1 MKKGKILL
9 SLSILAA
16 LGSFSAPLSWAAD
29 VTNPAKKVNT
39 TVEGNVSA
47 GVAENEGDNAVS
59 NILTLDTGADIS
71 GNATGG
77 VAIEGAGNA
86 LTNTVDVLDTA
97 KVAGAVT
104 GGVSYDGNAKENVVN
119 MAGGTVI
126 RGVTGGRTLGTGEAA
141 LNQVTIYGAAI
152 GEETEQFGA
161 VFGGVSAKGMANNNV
176 VKIVGSTTTYENVM
190 GGFSTGASANGNKV
204 TLSGT
209 NSIGTNIYGGDG
221 QTGASNNELILEDNS
236 TIGVESN
243 TEIGYAAGGYTHTG
257 DVLSNKLTVEGG
269 TMNYAIG
276 GYTETGGNAE
286 SNELTI
292 TSGTVYVEAAGGTTL
307 GTGNASGN
315 QATVSNATIGTETQA
330 GTVYGGHAAKG
341 SADNNVVK
349 LTDTT
354 TYGNVMGGLSDES
367 SASGNKVTL
376 SGTNTIK
383 TNVSGGDGETGASN
397 NELILE
403 GNSTIGTQGN
413 KDNGYATGGNT
424 TTGTALSN
432 KLTVEGGT
440 MNYAIG
446 GYADRDGSRVE
457 GNTLTITGG
466 TVYQEAAGGMI
477 DGELE
482 YKENGGTLVK
492 TEGAVKNIVKMS
504 GGQVRFLRGGAVT
517 QYAAGDVIA
526 NEVYVSG
533 DAQIDVGILGGSTY
547 YGNAYNNIV
556 EMTGGTVGMSVV
568 GAYSILE
575 GDAVGNH
582 VTISNAVIGK
592 EGGEDDSGVVT
603 GAEARK
609 GSAYNNVVELTDT
622 TTYDNVVGGNS
633 WEASA
638 SGNKVTIL
646 GTSSI
651 GTNVFGGAGKTDAAE
666 NTVIIGGSTQIG
678 GAVVGAQAEAGDAER
693 NTVFIQGG
701 TIAEEVTGG
710 DAFGGN
716 ANDNAVIVTGG
727 TINGD
732 IIGGISNPDTTSGNT
747 IIIAGGTIN
756 RSVIGGYGV
765 ADGSIIGN
773 TVDIL
778 GGTFGENA
786 SLYGGLFIGSD
797 YGTIE
802 GNTLNFA
809 AEGITVKNL
818 ANFQNINF
826 YIDKET
832 GSTPALL
839 TVTNVSYISEASVH
853 TFAEN
858 TEEIK
863 AGGAITLLSAPKG
876 IQAESTEINGTIIDS
891 NYLSRHTSIENDG
904 NNLIL
909 NVSDDDE
916 LFLNPDTKL
925 FAETRAAG
933 LALIGNGSDAAA
945 VQGFEAA
952 KAAYGEETG
961 GFAPY
966 ASIGGFNLRHE
977 TGSYVDTNGMAANL
991 GFARQYERDGYVDT
1005 LMPFF
1010 EYGRS
1015 DYTSHLDD
1023 GARGDGDQH
1032 YTGGG
1037 ILYRRDRDDGLHYEA
1052 MIRAGRLSGD
1062 FKGNIDGIHA
1072 SYDSDAS
1079 YIAAEAGLGKIVS
1092 RENTSLDYYGKF
1104 FYTRLG
1110 SDSTVIHNS
1119 QEDNS
1124 YDFDSINSYRTRL
1137 GVRWTKEINKK
1148 ESCYAGI
1155 GWDYEFDSDARAS
1168 WRNFNT
1174 PTPTMEGSSGFLELG
1189 WKSKMTK
1196 DNPWAADFNLTG
1208 WAEKQR
1214 GITYTLG
1221 VSRAF

>member
-77 VAIEGAGNA
+77 VAVEGAGNA

-152 GEETEQFGA
+152 GEETEQSGA

-315 QATVSNATIGTETQA
+315 QATVSNATNGTETQA
-330 GTVYGGHAAKG
+330 GTVYGGHAA
-341 SADNNVVK
+341 
-349 LTDTT
+349 
-354 TYGNVMGGLSDES
+354 
-367 SASGNKVTL
+367 
-376 SGTNTIK
+376 
-383 TNVSGGDGETGASN
+383 
-397 NELILE
+397 
-403 GNSTIGTQGN
+403 
-413 KDNGYATGGNT
+413 
-424 TTGTALSN
+424 
-432 KLTVEGGT
+432 
-440 MNYAIG
+440 
-446 GYADRDGSRVE
+446 
-457 GNTLTITGG
+457 
-466 TVYQEAAGGMI
+466 
-477 DGELE
+477 
-482 YKENGGTLVK
+482 
-492 TEGAVKNIVKMS
+492 
-504 GGQVRFLRGGAVT
+504 
-517 QYAAGDVIA
+517 
-526 NEVYVSG
+526 
-533 DAQIDVGILGGSTY
+533 
-547 YGNAYNNIV
+547 
-556 EMTGGTVGMSVV
+556 
-568 GAYSILE
+568 
-575 GDAVGNH
+575 
-582 VTISNAVIGK
+582 
-592 EGGEDDSGVVT
+592 
-603 GAEARK
+603 K

-701 TIAEEVTGG
+701 TIAEEVIGG
-710 DAFGGN
+710 DVFGGN

-778 GGTFGENA
+778 GGTFGKNA

-858 TEEIK
+858 TEEIA
-863 AGGAITLLSAPKG
+863 AGSTITLLSAPKG

-1155 GWDYEFDSDARAS
+1155 GWAYEFDSDARAS

-1196 DNPWAADFNLTG
+1196 DNP
-1208 WAEKQR
+1208 
-1214 GITYTLG
+1214 
-1221 VSRAF
+1221 

>member
-77 VAIEGAGNA
+77 VAVEGAGNA

-152 GEETEQFGA
+152 GEETEQSGA

-221 QTGASNNELILEDNS
+221 QTGASNNELSIQDNS
-236 TIGVESN
+236 TIGEKDN
-243 TEIGYAAGGYTHTG
+243 EDTGYAIGGFTHTG
-257 DVLSNKLTVEGG
+257 TALSNKVKVEGG
-269 TMNYAIG
+269 TMNYAVG
-276 GYTETGGNAE
+276 GLSDQDGSKVE

-292 TSGTVYVEAAGGTTL
+292 TGGTVYVEAAGGTTL

-330 GTVYGGHAAKG
+330 GTVYGGHAA
-341 SADNNVVK
+341 
-349 LTDTT
+349 
-354 TYGNVMGGLSDES
+354 
-367 SASGNKVTL
+367 
-376 SGTNTIK
+376 
-383 TNVSGGDGETGASN
+383 
-397 NELILE
+397 
-403 GNSTIGTQGN
+403 
-413 KDNGYATGGNT
+413 
-424 TTGTALSN
+424 
-432 KLTVEGGT
+432 
-440 MNYAIG
+440 
-446 GYADRDGSRVE
+446 
-457 GNTLTITGG
+457 
-466 TVYQEAAGGMI
+466 
-477 DGELE
+477 
-482 YKENGGTLVK
+482 
-492 TEGAVKNIVKMS
+492 
-504 GGQVRFLRGGAVT
+504 
-517 QYAAGDVIA
+517 
-526 NEVYVSG
+526 
-533 DAQIDVGILGGSTY
+533 
-547 YGNAYNNIV
+547 
-556 EMTGGTVGMSVV
+556 
-568 GAYSILE
+568 
-575 GDAVGNH
+575 
-582 VTISNAVIGK
+582 
-592 EGGEDDSGVVT
+592 
-603 GAEARK
+603 K

-701 TIAEEVTGG
+701 TIAEEVIGG

-778 GGTFGENA
+778 GGTFGEDA
-786 SLYGGLFIGSD
+786 SLYRGLFTGSD

-826 YIDKET
+826 YIDKDT
-832 GSTPALL
+832 GTDAALL
-839 TVTNVSYISEASVH
+839 TVTGVSYISEASVH

-858 TEEIK
+858 TEEIA
-863 AGGAITLLSAPKG
+863 AGSTITLLSAPKG
-876 IQAESTEINGTIIDS
+876 ILAESTEINGTIIDS
-891 NYLSRHTSIENDG
+891 NFLSRHTSIENDG

-933 LALIGNGSDAAA
+933 LALVGNGSDAAA

-1037 ILYRRDRDDGLHYEA
+1037 ILYRRDRNDGLHYEA

-1079 YIAAEAGLGKIVS
+1079 YIAAEAGLGKVVS

-1155 GWDYEFDSDARAS
+1155 GWAYEFDSDARAS

>member
-77 VAIEGAGNA
+77 VAVEGAGNA

-341 SADNNVVK
+341 SA
-349 LTDTT
+349 
-354 TYGNVMGGLSDES
+354 
-367 SASGNKVTL
+367 
-376 SGTNTIK
+376 
-383 TNVSGGDGETGASN
+383 
-397 NELILE
+397 
-403 GNSTIGTQGN
+403 
-413 KDNGYATGGNT
+413 
-424 TTGTALSN
+424 
-432 KLTVEGGT
+432 
-440 MNYAIG
+440 
-446 GYADRDGSRVE
+446 
-457 GNTLTITGG
+457 
-466 TVYQEAAGGMI
+466 
-477 DGELE
+477 
-482 YKENGGTLVK
+482 
-492 TEGAVKNIVKMS
+492 
-504 GGQVRFLRGGAVT
+504 
-517 QYAAGDVIA
+517 
-526 NEVYVSG
+526 
-533 DAQIDVGILGGSTY
+533 
-547 YGNAYNNIV
+547 
-556 EMTGGTVGMSVV
+556 
-568 GAYSILE
+568 
-575 GDAVGNH
+575 
-582 VTISNAVIGK
+582 
-592 EGGEDDSGVVT
+592 
-603 GAEARK
+603 
-609 GSAYNNVVELTDT
+609 YNNVVELTDT

-701 TIAEEVTGG
+701 TIAEEVIGG
-710 DAFGGN
+710 DVFGGN

-732 IIGGISNPDTTSGNT
+732 IIGGISNPDTTSGKT

-778 GGTFGENA
+778 GGTFGKNA

-858 TEEIK
+858 TEEIA

-1155 GWDYEFDSDARAS
+1155 GWAYEFDSDARAS

>member
-77 VAIEGAGNA
+77 VAVEGAGNA

-152 GEETEQFGA
+152 GEETEQSGA

-341 SADNNVVK
+341 SA
-349 LTDTT
+349 
-354 TYGNVMGGLSDES
+354 
-367 SASGNKVTL
+367 
-376 SGTNTIK
+376 
-383 TNVSGGDGETGASN
+383 
-397 NELILE
+397 
-403 GNSTIGTQGN
+403 
-413 KDNGYATGGNT
+413 
-424 TTGTALSN
+424 
-432 KLTVEGGT
+432 
-440 MNYAIG
+440 
-446 GYADRDGSRVE
+446 
-457 GNTLTITGG
+457 
-466 TVYQEAAGGMI
+466 
-477 DGELE
+477 
-482 YKENGGTLVK
+482 
-492 TEGAVKNIVKMS
+492 
-504 GGQVRFLRGGAVT
+504 
-517 QYAAGDVIA
+517 
-526 NEVYVSG
+526 
-533 DAQIDVGILGGSTY
+533 
-547 YGNAYNNIV
+547 
-556 EMTGGTVGMSVV
+556 
-568 GAYSILE
+568 
-575 GDAVGNH
+575 
-582 VTISNAVIGK
+582 
-592 EGGEDDSGVVT
+592 
-603 GAEARK
+603 
-609 GSAYNNVVELTDT
+609 YNNVVELTDT

-701 TIAEEVTGG
+701 TIAEEVIGG

-778 GGTFGENA
+778 GGTFGKNA

-858 TEEIK
+858 TEEIA
-863 AGGAITLLSAPKG
+863 AGSTITLLSAPKG
-876 IQAESTEINGTIIDS
+876 IQVESTEINGTIIDS

-1092 RENTSLDYYGKF
+1092 RENISLDYYGKF

-1155 GWDYEFDSDARAS
+1155 GWAYEFDSDARAS

>member
-29 VTNPAKKVNT
+29 VTNPEKKVNT

-77 VAIEGAGNA
+77 VAVEGAGNA

-119 MAGGTVI
+119 MEGGTVI
-126 RGVTGGRTLGTGEAA
+126 RGVTGGRTLETGEAA

-152 GEETEQFGA
+152 GEETEQSGA

-354 TYGNVMGGLSDES
+354 TYGNVMGG
-367 SASGNKVTL
+367 
-376 SGTNTIK
+376 
-383 TNVSGGDGETGASN
+383 
-397 NELILE
+397 
-403 GNSTIGTQGN
+403 
-413 KDNGYATGGNT
+413 
-424 TTGTALSN
+424 
-432 KLTVEGGT
+432 
-440 MNYAIG
+440 
-446 GYADRDGSRVE
+446 
-457 GNTLTITGG
+457 
-466 TVYQEAAGGMI
+466 
-477 DGELE
+477 
-482 YKENGGTLVK
+482 
-492 TEGAVKNIVKMS
+492 
-504 GGQVRFLRGGAVT
+504 
-517 QYAAGDVIA
+517 
-526 NEVYVSG
+526 
-533 DAQIDVGILGGSTY
+533 
-547 YGNAYNNIV
+547 
-556 EMTGGTVGMSVV
+556 
-568 GAYSILE
+568 
-575 GDAVGNH
+575 
-582 VTISNAVIGK
+582 
-592 EGGEDDSGVVT
+592 
-603 GAEARK
+603 
-609 GSAYNNVVELTDT
+609 
-622 TTYDNVVGGNS
+622 NS

-701 TIAEEVTGG
+701 TIAEEVIGG

-778 GGTFGENA
+778 GGTFGKNA

-858 TEEIK
+858 TEEIA

-933 LALIGNGSDAAA
+933 LVLIGNGSDAAA

-952 KAAYGEETG
+952 KVAYGEETG

-1155 GWDYEFDSDARAS
+1155 GWAYEFDSDARAS

-1221 VSRAF
+1221 ESRAF

>member
-77 VAIEGAGNA
+77 VAVEGAGNA

-152 GEETEQFGA
+152 GEETEQSGA

-341 SADNNVVK
+341 SA
-349 LTDTT
+349 
-354 TYGNVMGGLSDES
+354 
-367 SASGNKVTL
+367 
-376 SGTNTIK
+376 
-383 TNVSGGDGETGASN
+383 
-397 NELILE
+397 
-403 GNSTIGTQGN
+403 
-413 KDNGYATGGNT
+413 
-424 TTGTALSN
+424 
-432 KLTVEGGT
+432 
-440 MNYAIG
+440 
-446 GYADRDGSRVE
+446 
-457 GNTLTITGG
+457 
-466 TVYQEAAGGMI
+466 
-477 DGELE
+477 
-482 YKENGGTLVK
+482 
-492 TEGAVKNIVKMS
+492 
-504 GGQVRFLRGGAVT
+504 
-517 QYAAGDVIA
+517 
-526 NEVYVSG
+526 
-533 DAQIDVGILGGSTY
+533 
-547 YGNAYNNIV
+547 
-556 EMTGGTVGMSVV
+556 
-568 GAYSILE
+568 
-575 GDAVGNH
+575 
-582 VTISNAVIGK
+582 
-592 EGGEDDSGVVT
+592 
-603 GAEARK
+603 
-609 GSAYNNVVELTDT
+609 YNNVVELTDT

-651 GTNVFGGAGKTDAAE
+651 GTHVFGGVGKTGAAE
-666 NTVIIGGSTQIG
+666 NTIIIGDSTQIG

-701 TIAEEVTGG
+701 TIAEDVVGG
-710 DAFGGN
+710 DALDGN

-732 IIGGISNPDTTSGNT
+732 IIGGISNPDSSSGNT

-756 RSVIGGYGV
+756 GDIIGGYGA

-778 GGTFGENA
+778 GGTFGEDA
-786 SLYGGLFIGSD
+786 SLYGGLFTGTD

-826 YIDKET
+826 YIDKDTET
-832 GSTPALL
+832 DSALL
-839 TVTNVSYISEASVH
+839 TVTGVSYISEASVH

-876 IQAESTEINGTIIDS
+876 ILAESTEINGTIIDS

-1119 QEDNS
+1119 QKDNS

-1196 DNPWAADFNLTG
+1196 DNPWSADFNLTG
-1208 WAEKQR
+1208 WAGKQ
-1214 GITYTLG
+1214 
-1221 VSRAF
+1221 SRVLC

>member
-9 SLSILAA
+9 SLSILVA

-77 VAIEGAGNA
+77 VAVEGAGNA

-190 GGFSTGASANGNKV
+190 GGYAWESSASGNQV
-204 TLSGT
+204 FLTGT
-209 NSIGTNIYGGDG
+209 NTIGTSVFGGDG
-221 QTGASNNELILEDNS
+221 ETGASNNELSIQDNS
-236 TIGVESN
+236 TIGEKDN
-243 TEIGYAAGGYTHTG
+243 EDTGYAIGGFTHTG

-269 TMNYAIG
+269 TMNYAVG

-341 SADNNVVK
+341 SA
-349 LTDTT
+349 
-354 TYGNVMGGLSDES
+354 
-367 SASGNKVTL
+367 
-376 SGTNTIK
+376 
-383 TNVSGGDGETGASN
+383 
-397 NELILE
+397 
-403 GNSTIGTQGN
+403 
-413 KDNGYATGGNT
+413 
-424 TTGTALSN
+424 
-432 KLTVEGGT
+432 
-440 MNYAIG
+440 
-446 GYADRDGSRVE
+446 
-457 GNTLTITGG
+457 
-466 TVYQEAAGGMI
+466 
-477 DGELE
+477 
-482 YKENGGTLVK
+482 
-492 TEGAVKNIVKMS
+492 
-504 GGQVRFLRGGAVT
+504 
-517 QYAAGDVIA
+517 
-526 NEVYVSG
+526 
-533 DAQIDVGILGGSTY
+533 
-547 YGNAYNNIV
+547 
-556 EMTGGTVGMSVV
+556 
-568 GAYSILE
+568 
-575 GDAVGNH
+575 
-582 VTISNAVIGK
+582 
-592 EGGEDDSGVVT
+592 
-603 GAEARK
+603 
-609 GSAYNNVVELTDT
+609 YNNVVELTDT

-651 GTNVFGGAGKTDAAE
+651 GTNVFGGDGKTDAAE

-701 TIAEEVTGG
+701 TIAEEVIGG

-778 GGTFGENA
+778 GGTFGKNA

-1196 DNPWAADFNLTG
+1196 DNPWSADFNLTG
-1208 WAEKQR
+1208 WAGKQR

>member
-77 VAIEGAGNA
+77 VAVEGAGNA

-152 GEETEQFGA
+152 GEETEQSGA

-341 SADNNVVK
+341 SA
-349 LTDTT
+349 
-354 TYGNVMGGLSDES
+354 
-367 SASGNKVTL
+367 
-376 SGTNTIK
+376 
-383 TNVSGGDGETGASN
+383 
-397 NELILE
+397 
-403 GNSTIGTQGN
+403 
-413 KDNGYATGGNT
+413 
-424 TTGTALSN
+424 
-432 KLTVEGGT
+432 
-440 MNYAIG
+440 
-446 GYADRDGSRVE
+446 
-457 GNTLTITGG
+457 
-466 TVYQEAAGGMI
+466 
-477 DGELE
+477 
-482 YKENGGTLVK
+482 
-492 TEGAVKNIVKMS
+492 
-504 GGQVRFLRGGAVT
+504 
-517 QYAAGDVIA
+517 
-526 NEVYVSG
+526 
-533 DAQIDVGILGGSTY
+533 
-547 YGNAYNNIV
+547 
-556 EMTGGTVGMSVV
+556 
-568 GAYSILE
+568 
-575 GDAVGNH
+575 
-582 VTISNAVIGK
+582 
-592 EGGEDDSGVVT
+592 
-603 GAEARK
+603 
-609 GSAYNNVVELTDT
+609 YNNVVELTDT

-651 GTNVFGGAGKTDAAE
+651 GTHVFGGVGKTGAAE

-678 GAVVGAQAEAGDAER
+678 GAVIGAQAEAGDAER

-701 TIAEEVTGG
+701 TIAEDVVGG
-710 DAFGGN
+710 DALDGN

-732 IIGGISNPDTTSGNT
+732 IIGG
-747 IIIAGGTIN
+747 
-756 RSVIGGYGV
+756 YGA

-778 GGTFGENA
+778 GGTFGEDA
-786 SLYGGLFIGSD
+786 SLYGGLFTGTD

-826 YIDKET
+826 YIDKDTET
-832 GSTPALL
+832 DSALL

-858 TEEIK
+858 TKEIK

-876 IQAESTEINGTIIDS
+876 ILAESTEINGTIIDS
-891 NYLSRHTSIENDG
+891 NFLSRHTSVENDG

-916 LFLNPDTKL
+916 LFLNQDTKL

-933 LALIGNGSDAAA
+933 LALVGNGSDAAA

-1015 DYTSHLDD
+1015 DYTSHLGD

-1079 YIAAEAGLGKIVS
+1079 YIAAEAGLGKVVS

-1104 FYTRLG
+1104 FYTCLG

-1119 QEDNS
+1119 QKDNS

-1148 ESCYAGI
+1148 GSCYAGI

-1196 DNPWAADFNLTG
+1196 DNPWSADFNLTG
-1208 WAEKQR
+1208 WAGKQR

>member
-77 VAIEGAGNA
+77 VAVEGAGNA

-126 RGVTGGRTLGTGEAA
+126 RGVTGGRTLETGEAA

-152 GEETEQFGA
+152 GEETEQSGA

-354 TYGNVMGGLSDES
+354 TYGNVMGG
-367 SASGNKVTL
+367 
-376 SGTNTIK
+376 
-383 TNVSGGDGETGASN
+383 
-397 NELILE
+397 
-403 GNSTIGTQGN
+403 
-413 KDNGYATGGNT
+413 
-424 TTGTALSN
+424 
-432 KLTVEGGT
+432 
-440 MNYAIG
+440 
-446 GYADRDGSRVE
+446 
-457 GNTLTITGG
+457 
-466 TVYQEAAGGMI
+466 
-477 DGELE
+477 
-482 YKENGGTLVK
+482 
-492 TEGAVKNIVKMS
+492 
-504 GGQVRFLRGGAVT
+504 
-517 QYAAGDVIA
+517 
-526 NEVYVSG
+526 
-533 DAQIDVGILGGSTY
+533 
-547 YGNAYNNIV
+547 
-556 EMTGGTVGMSVV
+556 
-568 GAYSILE
+568 
-575 GDAVGNH
+575 
-582 VTISNAVIGK
+582 
-592 EGGEDDSGVVT
+592 
-603 GAEARK
+603 
-609 GSAYNNVVELTDT
+609 
-622 TTYDNVVGGNS
+622 NS

-701 TIAEEVTGG
+701 TIAEEVIGG

-778 GGTFGENA
+778 GGTFGKNA

-858 TEEIK
+858 TEEIA

-933 LALIGNGSDAAA
+933 LVLIGNGSDAAA

-952 KAAYGEETG
+952 KVAYGEETG

-1032 YTGGG
+1032 YTGG

-1155 GWDYEFDSDARAS
+1155 GWAYEFDSDARAS

-1221 VSRAF
+1221 ESRAF

>member
-59 NILTLDTGADIS
+59 NILTLDTRADIS

-77 VAIEGAGNA
+77 VAVEGAGNA

-152 GEETEQFGA
+152 GEETEQSGA

-243 TEIGYAAGGYTHTG
+243 TEIGYAAGRYTHTG

-354 TYGNVMGGLSDES
+354 TY
-367 SASGNKVTL
+367 
-376 SGTNTIK
+376 
-383 TNVSGGDGETGASN
+383 
-397 NELILE
+397 
-403 GNSTIGTQGN
+403 
-413 KDNGYATGGNT
+413 
-424 TTGTALSN
+424 
-432 KLTVEGGT
+432 
-440 MNYAIG
+440 
-446 GYADRDGSRVE
+446 
-457 GNTLTITGG
+457 
-466 TVYQEAAGGMI
+466 
-477 DGELE
+477 
-482 YKENGGTLVK
+482 
-492 TEGAVKNIVKMS
+492 
-504 GGQVRFLRGGAVT
+504 
-517 QYAAGDVIA
+517 
-526 NEVYVSG
+526 
-533 DAQIDVGILGGSTY
+533 
-547 YGNAYNNIV
+547 
-556 EMTGGTVGMSVV
+556 
-568 GAYSILE
+568 
-575 GDAVGNH
+575 
-582 VTISNAVIGK
+582 
-592 EGGEDDSGVVT
+592 
-603 GAEARK
+603 
-609 GSAYNNVVELTDT
+609 
-622 TTYDNVVGGNS
+622 DNVVGGNS

-651 GTNVFGGAGKTDAAE
+651 GTHVFGGVGKTGAAE

-678 GAVVGAQAEAGDAER
+678 GAVIGAQAEAGDAER

-701 TIAEEVTGG
+701 TIAEDVVGG
-710 DAFGGN
+710 DALDGN

-732 IIGGISNPDTTSGNT
+732 IIGGISNPDSSSGNT

-756 RSVIGGYGV
+756 GDIIGGYGA

-778 GGTFGENA
+778 GGTFGEDA
-786 SLYGGLFIGSD
+786 SLYGGLFTGTD

-952 KAAYGEETG
+952 KVAYKEETG

-966 ASIGGFNLRHE
+966 ASIGGFNFRHE

-991 GFARQYERDGYVDT
+991 GFARRYERDGYVDT

-1079 YIAAEAGLGKIVS
+1079 YIAAEAGPGKIVS
-1092 RENTSLDYYGKF
+1092 RENTSLHYYGKF

-1155 GWDYEFDSDARAS
+1155 GWAYEFDSDARAS

-1221 VSRAF
+1221 ESRAF

>member
-77 VAIEGAGNA
+77 VAVEGAGNA

-141 LNQVTIYGAAI
+141 LNQMTIYGAAI

-190 GGFSTGASANGNKV
+190 GGYAWESSASGNQV
-204 TLSGT
+204 FLTGT
-209 NSIGTNIYGGDG
+209 NTIGTSVFGGDG
-221 QTGASNNELILEDNS
+221 ETGASNNELSIQDNS
-236 TIGVESN
+236 TIGEKDN
-243 TEIGYAAGGYTHTG
+243 EDTGYAIGGFTHTG
-257 DVLSNKLTVEGG
+257 TALSNKVKVEGG
-269 TMNYAIG
+269 TMNYAVG
-276 GYTETGGNAE
+276 GLSDQDGSKVE

-292 TSGTVYVEAAGGTTL
+292 TGGTIYTEAAGGTTL

-330 GTVYGGHAAKG
+330 GTVYGGHAA
-341 SADNNVVK
+341 
-349 LTDTT
+349 
-354 TYGNVMGGLSDES
+354 
-367 SASGNKVTL
+367 
-376 SGTNTIK
+376 
-383 TNVSGGDGETGASN
+383 
-397 NELILE
+397 
-403 GNSTIGTQGN
+403 
-413 KDNGYATGGNT
+413 
-424 TTGTALSN
+424 
-432 KLTVEGGT
+432 
-440 MNYAIG
+440 
-446 GYADRDGSRVE
+446 
-457 GNTLTITGG
+457 
-466 TVYQEAAGGMI
+466 
-477 DGELE
+477 
-482 YKENGGTLVK
+482 
-492 TEGAVKNIVKMS
+492 
-504 GGQVRFLRGGAVT
+504 
-517 QYAAGDVIA
+517 
-526 NEVYVSG
+526 
-533 DAQIDVGILGGSTY
+533 
-547 YGNAYNNIV
+547 
-556 EMTGGTVGMSVV
+556 
-568 GAYSILE
+568 
-575 GDAVGNH
+575 
-582 VTISNAVIGK
+582 
-592 EGGEDDSGVVT
+592 
-603 GAEARK
+603 K

-701 TIAEEVTGG
+701 TIAEEVIGG

-778 GGTFGENA
+778 GGTFGKNT

-858 TEEIK
+858 TEEIA
-863 AGGAITLLSAPKG
+863 AGSTITLLSAPKG

-1005 LMPFF
+1005 LMPFL

-1155 GWDYEFDSDARAS
+1155 GWAYEFDSDARAS

-1196 DNPWAADFNLTG
+1196 DNPWSADFNLTG
-1208 WAEKQR
+1208 WAGKQR

>member
-77 VAIEGAGNA
+77 VAVEGAGNA

-152 GEETEQFGA
+152 GEETEQSGA

-341 SADNNVVK
+341 SA
-349 LTDTT
+349 
-354 TYGNVMGGLSDES
+354 
-367 SASGNKVTL
+367 
-376 SGTNTIK
+376 
-383 TNVSGGDGETGASN
+383 
-397 NELILE
+397 
-403 GNSTIGTQGN
+403 
-413 KDNGYATGGNT
+413 
-424 TTGTALSN
+424 
-432 KLTVEGGT
+432 
-440 MNYAIG
+440 
-446 GYADRDGSRVE
+446 
-457 GNTLTITGG
+457 
-466 TVYQEAAGGMI
+466 
-477 DGELE
+477 
-482 YKENGGTLVK
+482 
-492 TEGAVKNIVKMS
+492 
-504 GGQVRFLRGGAVT
+504 
-517 QYAAGDVIA
+517 
-526 NEVYVSG
+526 
-533 DAQIDVGILGGSTY
+533 
-547 YGNAYNNIV
+547 
-556 EMTGGTVGMSVV
+556 
-568 GAYSILE
+568 
-575 GDAVGNH
+575 
-582 VTISNAVIGK
+582 
-592 EGGEDDSGVVT
+592 
-603 GAEARK
+603 
-609 GSAYNNVVELTDT
+609 YNNVVELTDT

-651 GTNVFGGAGKTDAAE
+651 GTNVLGGAGKTDAAE

-701 TIAEEVTGG
+701 TIAEEVIGG
-710 DAFGGN
+710 DVFGGN

-778 GGTFGENA
+778 GGTFGKNA

-858 TEEIK
+858 TEEIA
-863 AGGAITLLSAPKG
+863 AGSTITLLSAPKG

-1155 GWDYEFDSDARAS
+1155 GWAYEFDSDARAS

>member
-77 VAIEGAGNA
+77 VAVEGAGNA

-341 SADNNVVK
+341 SA
-349 LTDTT
+349 
-354 TYGNVMGGLSDES
+354 
-367 SASGNKVTL
+367 
-376 SGTNTIK
+376 
-383 TNVSGGDGETGASN
+383 
-397 NELILE
+397 
-403 GNSTIGTQGN
+403 
-413 KDNGYATGGNT
+413 
-424 TTGTALSN
+424 
-432 KLTVEGGT
+432 
-440 MNYAIG
+440 
-446 GYADRDGSRVE
+446 
-457 GNTLTITGG
+457 
-466 TVYQEAAGGMI
+466 
-477 DGELE
+477 
-482 YKENGGTLVK
+482 
-492 TEGAVKNIVKMS
+492 
-504 GGQVRFLRGGAVT
+504 
-517 QYAAGDVIA
+517 
-526 NEVYVSG
+526 
-533 DAQIDVGILGGSTY
+533 
-547 YGNAYNNIV
+547 
-556 EMTGGTVGMSVV
+556 
-568 GAYSILE
+568 
-575 GDAVGNH
+575 
-582 VTISNAVIGK
+582 
-592 EGGEDDSGVVT
+592 
-603 GAEARK
+603 
-609 GSAYNNVVELTDT
+609 YNNVVELTDT

-701 TIAEEVTGG
+701 TIAEEVIGG
-710 DAFGGN
+710 DVFGGN

-732 IIGGISNPDTTSGNT
+732 IIGGISNPDTTSGKT

-778 GGTFGENA
+778 GGTFGKNA

-858 TEEIK
+858 TEEIA

-891 NYLSRHTSIENDG
+891 NYLSRHTSIESDG

-1032 YTGGG
+1032 YTGG

-1155 GWDYEFDSDARAS
+1155 GWAYEFDSDARAS

>member
-59 NILTLDTGADIS
+59 NILTLDTRADIS

-77 VAIEGAGNA
+77 VAVEGAGNA

-152 GEETEQFGA
+152 GEETEQSGA

-243 TEIGYAAGGYTHTG
+243 TEIGYAAGRYTHTG

-354 TYGNVMGGLSDES
+354 TY
-367 SASGNKVTL
+367 
-376 SGTNTIK
+376 
-383 TNVSGGDGETGASN
+383 
-397 NELILE
+397 
-403 GNSTIGTQGN
+403 
-413 KDNGYATGGNT
+413 
-424 TTGTALSN
+424 
-432 KLTVEGGT
+432 
-440 MNYAIG
+440 
-446 GYADRDGSRVE
+446 
-457 GNTLTITGG
+457 
-466 TVYQEAAGGMI
+466 
-477 DGELE
+477 
-482 YKENGGTLVK
+482 
-492 TEGAVKNIVKMS
+492 
-504 GGQVRFLRGGAVT
+504 
-517 QYAAGDVIA
+517 
-526 NEVYVSG
+526 
-533 DAQIDVGILGGSTY
+533 
-547 YGNAYNNIV
+547 
-556 EMTGGTVGMSVV
+556 
-568 GAYSILE
+568 
-575 GDAVGNH
+575 
-582 VTISNAVIGK
+582 
-592 EGGEDDSGVVT
+592 
-603 GAEARK
+603 
-609 GSAYNNVVELTDT
+609 
-622 TTYDNVVGGNS
+622 DNVVGGNS

-701 TIAEEVTGG
+701 TIAEEVIGG

-778 GGTFGENA
+778 GGTFGKNA

-952 KAAYGEETG
+952 KVAYKEETG

-966 ASIGGFNLRHE
+966 ASIGGFNFRHE

-991 GFARQYERDGYVDT
+991 GFARRYERDGYVDT

-1079 YIAAEAGLGKIVS
+1079 YIAAEAGPGKIVS
-1092 RENTSLDYYGKF
+1092 RENTSLHYYGKF

-1155 GWDYEFDSDARAS
+1155 GWAYEFDSDARAS

-1221 VSRAF
+1221 ESRAF

>member
-29 VTNPAKKVNT
+29 VTNPEKKVNT

-77 VAIEGAGNA
+77 VAVEGAGNA

-126 RGVTGGRTLGTGEAA
+126 RGVTGGRTLETGEAA

-152 GEETEQFGA
+152 GEETEQSGA

-354 TYGNVMGGLSDES
+354 TYGNVMGG
-367 SASGNKVTL
+367 
-376 SGTNTIK
+376 
-383 TNVSGGDGETGASN
+383 
-397 NELILE
+397 
-403 GNSTIGTQGN
+403 
-413 KDNGYATGGNT
+413 
-424 TTGTALSN
+424 
-432 KLTVEGGT
+432 
-440 MNYAIG
+440 
-446 GYADRDGSRVE
+446 
-457 GNTLTITGG
+457 
-466 TVYQEAAGGMI
+466 
-477 DGELE
+477 
-482 YKENGGTLVK
+482 
-492 TEGAVKNIVKMS
+492 
-504 GGQVRFLRGGAVT
+504 
-517 QYAAGDVIA
+517 
-526 NEVYVSG
+526 
-533 DAQIDVGILGGSTY
+533 
-547 YGNAYNNIV
+547 
-556 EMTGGTVGMSVV
+556 
-568 GAYSILE
+568 
-575 GDAVGNH
+575 
-582 VTISNAVIGK
+582 
-592 EGGEDDSGVVT
+592 
-603 GAEARK
+603 
-609 GSAYNNVVELTDT
+609 
-622 TTYDNVVGGNS
+622 NS

-701 TIAEEVTGG
+701 TIAEEVIGG

-778 GGTFGENA
+778 GGTFGKNA

-858 TEEIK
+858 TEEIA

-952 KAAYGEETG
+952 KVAYGEETG

-1155 GWDYEFDSDARAS
+1155 GWAYEFDSDARAS

-1221 VSRAF
+1221 ESRAF

>member
-77 VAIEGAGNA
+77 VAVEGAGNA

-152 GEETEQFGA
+152 GEETEQSGA

-341 SADNNVVK
+341 SA
-349 LTDTT
+349 
-354 TYGNVMGGLSDES
+354 
-367 SASGNKVTL
+367 
-376 SGTNTIK
+376 
-383 TNVSGGDGETGASN
+383 
-397 NELILE
+397 
-403 GNSTIGTQGN
+403 
-413 KDNGYATGGNT
+413 
-424 TTGTALSN
+424 
-432 KLTVEGGT
+432 
-440 MNYAIG
+440 
-446 GYADRDGSRVE
+446 
-457 GNTLTITGG
+457 
-466 TVYQEAAGGMI
+466 
-477 DGELE
+477 
-482 YKENGGTLVK
+482 
-492 TEGAVKNIVKMS
+492 
-504 GGQVRFLRGGAVT
+504 
-517 QYAAGDVIA
+517 
-526 NEVYVSG
+526 
-533 DAQIDVGILGGSTY
+533 
-547 YGNAYNNIV
+547 
-556 EMTGGTVGMSVV
+556 
-568 GAYSILE
+568 
-575 GDAVGNH
+575 
-582 VTISNAVIGK
+582 
-592 EGGEDDSGVVT
+592 
-603 GAEARK
+603 
-609 GSAYNNVVELTDT
+609 YNNVVELTDT

-701 TIAEEVTGG
+701 TIAEEVIGG
-710 DAFGGN
+710 DVFGGN

-778 GGTFGENA
+778 GGTFGKNA

-858 TEEIK
+858 TEEIA

-1015 DYTSHLDD
+1015 DYTSHLGD

-1155 GWDYEFDSDARAS
+1155 GWAYEFDSDARAS

>member
-1 MKKGKILL
+1 M
-9 SLSILAA
+9 
-16 LGSFSAPLSWAAD
+16 
-29 VTNPAKKVNT
+29 
-39 TVEGNVSA
+39 
-47 GVAENEGDNAVS
+47 
-59 NILTLDTGADIS
+59 
-71 GNATGG
+71 
-77 VAIEGAGNA
+77 
-86 LTNTVDVLDTA
+86 
-97 KVAGAVT
+97 
-104 GGVSYDGNAKENVVN
+104 
-119 MAGGTVI
+119 
-126 RGVTGGRTLGTGEAA
+126 
-141 LNQVTIYGAAI
+141 TIYGAAI
-152 GEETEQFGA
+152 GEETEQSGA

-243 TEIGYAAGGYTHTG
+243 TEIGYAAGRYTHTG

-349 LTDTT
+349 LT
-354 TYGNVMGGLSDES
+354 E
-367 SASGNKVTL
+367 
-376 SGTNTIK
+376 
-383 TNVSGGDGETGASN
+383 
-397 NELILE
+397 
-403 GNSTIGTQGN
+403 
-413 KDNGYATGGNT
+413 
-424 TTGTALSN
+424 
-432 KLTVEGGT
+432 
-440 MNYAIG
+440 
-446 GYADRDGSRVE
+446 
-457 GNTLTITGG
+457 
-466 TVYQEAAGGMI
+466 
-477 DGELE
+477 
-482 YKENGGTLVK
+482 
-492 TEGAVKNIVKMS
+492 
-504 GGQVRFLRGGAVT
+504 
-517 QYAAGDVIA
+517 
-526 NEVYVSG
+526 
-533 DAQIDVGILGGSTY
+533 
-547 YGNAYNNIV
+547 
-556 EMTGGTVGMSVV
+556 
-568 GAYSILE
+568 
-575 GDAVGNH
+575 
-582 VTISNAVIGK
+582 
-592 EGGEDDSGVVT
+592 
-603 GAEARK
+603 
-609 GSAYNNVVELTDT
+609 T

-651 GTNVFGGAGKTDAAE
+651 GTHVFGGVGKTGAAE

-678 GAVVGAQAEAGDAER
+678 GAVIGAQAEAGDAER

-701 TIAEEVTGG
+701 TIAEDVVGG
-710 DAFGGN
+710 DALDGN

-732 IIGGISNPDTTSGNT
+732 IIGGISNPDSSSGNT

-756 RSVIGGYGV
+756 GDIIGGYGA

-778 GGTFGENA
+778 GGTFGEDA
-786 SLYGGLFIGSD
+786 SLYGGLFTGTD

-826 YIDKET
+826 YIDKDTET
-832 GSTPALL
+832 DSALL

-952 KAAYGEETG
+952 KVAYGEETG

-966 ASIGGFNLRHE
+966 ASIGGFNFRHE

-1052 MIRAGRLSGD
+1052 MIRAVRLSGD

-1155 GWDYEFDSDARAS
+1155 GWAYEFDSDARAS
-1168 WRNFNT
+1168 WRNFKA
-1174 PTPTMEGSSGFLELG
+1174 PTPTMEGSPGFLDVG
-1189 WKSKMTK
+1189 WNSTMAQHS
-1196 DNPWAADFNLTG
+1196 PWAADFNLTG

-1221 VSRAF
+1221 VSREF

>member
-152 GEETEQFGA
+152 GEETEQSGA

-176 VKIVGSTTTYENVM
+176 VKIVGSTTTYE
-190 GGFSTGASANGNKV
+190 
-204 TLSGT
+204 
-209 NSIGTNIYGGDG
+209 
-221 QTGASNNELILEDNS
+221 
-236 TIGVESN
+236 
-243 TEIGYAAGGYTHTG
+243 
-257 DVLSNKLTVEGG
+257 
-269 TMNYAIG
+269 
-276 GYTETGGNAE
+276 
-286 SNELTI
+286 
-292 TSGTVYVEAAGGTTL
+292 
-307 GTGNASGN
+307 
-315 QATVSNATIGTETQA
+315 
-330 GTVYGGHAAKG
+330 
-341 SADNNVVK
+341 
-349 LTDTT
+349 
-354 TYGNVMGGLSDES
+354 NVMGGLSDES

-858 TEEIK
+858 TEEIA
-863 AGGAITLLSAPKG
+863 AGSTITLLSAPKG

-1015 DYTSHLDD
+1015 DYTSHL
-1023 GARGDGDQH
+1023 
-1032 YTGGG
+1032 
-1037 ILYRRDRDDGLHYEA
+1037 DDGLHYEA

>member
-77 VAIEGAGNA
+77 VAVEGAGNA

-126 RGVTGGRTLGTGEAA
+126 RGVTGGRTLETGEAA

-152 GEETEQFGA
+152 GEETEQSGA

-269 TMNYAIG
+269 TMNYAVG

-341 SADNNVVK
+341 SA
-349 LTDTT
+349 
-354 TYGNVMGGLSDES
+354 
-367 SASGNKVTL
+367 
-376 SGTNTIK
+376 
-383 TNVSGGDGETGASN
+383 
-397 NELILE
+397 
-403 GNSTIGTQGN
+403 
-413 KDNGYATGGNT
+413 
-424 TTGTALSN
+424 
-432 KLTVEGGT
+432 
-440 MNYAIG
+440 
-446 GYADRDGSRVE
+446 
-457 GNTLTITGG
+457 
-466 TVYQEAAGGMI
+466 
-477 DGELE
+477 
-482 YKENGGTLVK
+482 
-492 TEGAVKNIVKMS
+492 
-504 GGQVRFLRGGAVT
+504 
-517 QYAAGDVIA
+517 
-526 NEVYVSG
+526 
-533 DAQIDVGILGGSTY
+533 
-547 YGNAYNNIV
+547 
-556 EMTGGTVGMSVV
+556 
-568 GAYSILE
+568 
-575 GDAVGNH
+575 
-582 VTISNAVIGK
+582 
-592 EGGEDDSGVVT
+592 
-603 GAEARK
+603 
-609 GSAYNNVVELTDT
+609 YNNVVELTDT

-651 GTNVFGGAGKTDAAE
+651 GTNVFGGDGKTDAAE

-701 TIAEEVTGG
+701 TIAEEVIGG

-778 GGTFGENA
+778 GGTFGKNA

-1196 DNPWAADFNLTG
+1196 DNPWSADFNLTG
-1208 WAEKQR
+1208 WAGKQR

>member
-29 VTNPAKKVNT
+29 VTNPEKKVNT

-77 VAIEGAGNA
+77 VAVEGAGNA

-126 RGVTGGRTLGTGEAA
+126 RGVTGGRTLETGEAA

-152 GEETEQFGA
+152 GEETEQSGA

-221 QTGASNNELILEDNS
+221 QTGALNNELILEDNS

-354 TYGNVMGGLSDES
+354 TYGNVMGG
-367 SASGNKVTL
+367 
-376 SGTNTIK
+376 
-383 TNVSGGDGETGASN
+383 
-397 NELILE
+397 
-403 GNSTIGTQGN
+403 
-413 KDNGYATGGNT
+413 
-424 TTGTALSN
+424 
-432 KLTVEGGT
+432 
-440 MNYAIG
+440 
-446 GYADRDGSRVE
+446 
-457 GNTLTITGG
+457 
-466 TVYQEAAGGMI
+466 
-477 DGELE
+477 
-482 YKENGGTLVK
+482 
-492 TEGAVKNIVKMS
+492 
-504 GGQVRFLRGGAVT
+504 
-517 QYAAGDVIA
+517 
-526 NEVYVSG
+526 
-533 DAQIDVGILGGSTY
+533 
-547 YGNAYNNIV
+547 
-556 EMTGGTVGMSVV
+556 
-568 GAYSILE
+568 
-575 GDAVGNH
+575 
-582 VTISNAVIGK
+582 
-592 EGGEDDSGVVT
+592 
-603 GAEARK
+603 
-609 GSAYNNVVELTDT
+609 
-622 TTYDNVVGGNS
+622 NS

-701 TIAEEVTGG
+701 TIAEEVIGG

-778 GGTFGENA
+778 GGTFGKNA

-858 TEEIK
+858 TEEIA

-933 LALIGNGSDAAA
+933 LVLIGNGSDAAA

-952 KAAYGEETG
+952 KVAYGEETG

-1155 GWDYEFDSDARAS
+1155 GWAYEFDSDARAS

-1221 VSRAF
+1221 ESRAF

>member
-59 NILTLDTGADIS
+59 NILTLDTRADIS

-77 VAIEGAGNA
+77 VAVEGAGNA

-152 GEETEQFGA
+152 GEETEQSGA

-243 TEIGYAAGGYTHTG
+243 TEIGYAAGRYTHTG

-354 TYGNVMGGLSDES
+354 TY
-367 SASGNKVTL
+367 
-376 SGTNTIK
+376 
-383 TNVSGGDGETGASN
+383 
-397 NELILE
+397 
-403 GNSTIGTQGN
+403 
-413 KDNGYATGGNT
+413 
-424 TTGTALSN
+424 
-432 KLTVEGGT
+432 
-440 MNYAIG
+440 
-446 GYADRDGSRVE
+446 
-457 GNTLTITGG
+457 
-466 TVYQEAAGGMI
+466 
-477 DGELE
+477 
-482 YKENGGTLVK
+482 
-492 TEGAVKNIVKMS
+492 
-504 GGQVRFLRGGAVT
+504 
-517 QYAAGDVIA
+517 
-526 NEVYVSG
+526 
-533 DAQIDVGILGGSTY
+533 
-547 YGNAYNNIV
+547 
-556 EMTGGTVGMSVV
+556 
-568 GAYSILE
+568 
-575 GDAVGNH
+575 
-582 VTISNAVIGK
+582 
-592 EGGEDDSGVVT
+592 
-603 GAEARK
+603 
-609 GSAYNNVVELTDT
+609 
-622 TTYDNVVGGNS
+622 DNVVGGNS

-701 TIAEEVTGG
+701 TIAEEVIGG

-778 GGTFGENA
+778 GGTFGKNA

-952 KAAYGEETG
+952 KVAYKEETG

-966 ASIGGFNLRHE
+966 ASIGGFNFRHE

-991 GFARQYERDGYVDT
+991 GFARRYERDGYVDT

-1079 YIAAEAGLGKIVS
+1079 YIAAEAGPGKIVS
-1092 RENTSLDYYGKF
+1092 RENTSLHYYGKF

-1155 GWDYEFDSDARAS
+1155 GWAYEFDSDARAS

>member
-29 VTNPAKKVNT
+29 VTNPEKTVNT

-77 VAIEGAGNA
+77 VAVEGAGNA

-126 RGVTGGRTLGTGEAA
+126 RGVTGGRTLGTGEAV
-141 LNQVTIYGAAI
+141 LNQGTIYGAAI
-152 GEETEQFGA
+152 GEETEQSGA

-221 QTGASNNELILEDNS
+221 QTGASNNELILEGNS

-276 GYTETGGNAE
+276 GYTETGGNTE

-349 LTDTT
+349 
-354 TYGNVMGGLSDES
+354 
-367 SASGNKVTL
+367 
-376 SGTNTIK
+376 
-383 TNVSGGDGETGASN
+383 
-397 NELILE
+397 
-403 GNSTIGTQGN
+403 
-413 KDNGYATGGNT
+413 
-424 TTGTALSN
+424 
-432 KLTVEGGT
+432 
-440 MNYAIG
+440 
-446 GYADRDGSRVE
+446 
-457 GNTLTITGG
+457 
-466 TVYQEAAGGMI
+466 
-477 DGELE
+477 
-482 YKENGGTLVK
+482 
-492 TEGAVKNIVKMS
+492 
-504 GGQVRFLRGGAVT
+504 
-517 QYAAGDVIA
+517 
-526 NEVYVSG
+526 
-533 DAQIDVGILGGSTY
+533 
-547 YGNAYNNIV
+547 
-556 EMTGGTVGMSVV
+556 
-568 GAYSILE
+568 
-575 GDAVGNH
+575 
-582 VTISNAVIGK
+582 
-592 EGGEDDSGVVT
+592 
-603 GAEARK
+603 
-609 GSAYNNVVELTDT
+609 LTDT

-701 TIAEEVTGG
+701 TIAEEVIGG

-778 GGTFGENA
+778 GGTFGKNA

-876 IQAESTEINGTIIDS
+876 IQAESIEINGTIIDS

-952 KAAYGEETG
+952 KVAYGEETG

-991 GFARQYERDGYVDT
+991 GFARRYERDGYVDT

-1079 YIAAEAGLGKIVS
+1079 YIAAEAGPGKIVS
-1092 RENTSLDYYGKF
+1092 RENTSLHYYGKF

-1155 GWDYEFDSDARAS
+1155 GWAYEFDSDARAS

-1221 VSRAF
+1221 ESRAF

>member
-29 VTNPAKKVNT
+29 VTNPEKTVNT

-77 VAIEGAGNA
+77 VAVEGAGNA

-126 RGVTGGRTLGTGEAA
+126 RGVTGGRTLGTGEAV
-141 LNQVTIYGAAI
+141 LNQGTIYGAAI
-152 GEETEQFGA
+152 GEETEQSGA

-221 QTGASNNELILEDNS
+221 QTGASNNELILEGNS

-276 GYTETGGNAE
+276 GYTETGGNTE

-349 LTDTT
+349 
-354 TYGNVMGGLSDES
+354 
-367 SASGNKVTL
+367 
-376 SGTNTIK
+376 
-383 TNVSGGDGETGASN
+383 
-397 NELILE
+397 
-403 GNSTIGTQGN
+403 
-413 KDNGYATGGNT
+413 
-424 TTGTALSN
+424 
-432 KLTVEGGT
+432 
-440 MNYAIG
+440 
-446 GYADRDGSRVE
+446 
-457 GNTLTITGG
+457 
-466 TVYQEAAGGMI
+466 
-477 DGELE
+477 
-482 YKENGGTLVK
+482 
-492 TEGAVKNIVKMS
+492 
-504 GGQVRFLRGGAVT
+504 
-517 QYAAGDVIA
+517 
-526 NEVYVSG
+526 
-533 DAQIDVGILGGSTY
+533 
-547 YGNAYNNIV
+547 
-556 EMTGGTVGMSVV
+556 
-568 GAYSILE
+568 
-575 GDAVGNH
+575 
-582 VTISNAVIGK
+582 
-592 EGGEDDSGVVT
+592 
-603 GAEARK
+603 
-609 GSAYNNVVELTDT
+609 LTDT

-701 TIAEEVTGG
+701 TIAEEVIGG

-778 GGTFGENA
+778 GGTFGKNA

-876 IQAESTEINGTIIDS
+876 IQAESIEINGTIIDS

-952 KAAYGEETG
+952 KVAYGEETG

-991 GFARQYERDGYVDT
+991 GFARRYERDGYVDT

-1010 EYGRS
+1010 KYGRS

-1079 YIAAEAGLGKIVS
+1079 YIAAEAGPGKIVS
-1092 RENTSLDYYGKF
+1092 RENTSLHYYGKF

-1155 GWDYEFDSDARAS
+1155 GWAYEFDRDARAS

-1221 VSRAF
+1221 ESRAF

>member
-77 VAIEGAGNA
+77 GAVEGAGNA

-126 RGVTGGRTLGTGEAA
+126 RGVTGGRTLETGEAA

-152 GEETEQFGA
+152 GEETEQSGA

-354 TYGNVMGGLSDES
+354 TY
-367 SASGNKVTL
+367 
-376 SGTNTIK
+376 
-383 TNVSGGDGETGASN
+383 
-397 NELILE
+397 
-403 GNSTIGTQGN
+403 
-413 KDNGYATGGNT
+413 
-424 TTGTALSN
+424 
-432 KLTVEGGT
+432 
-440 MNYAIG
+440 
-446 GYADRDGSRVE
+446 
-457 GNTLTITGG
+457 
-466 TVYQEAAGGMI
+466 
-477 DGELE
+477 
-482 YKENGGTLVK
+482 
-492 TEGAVKNIVKMS
+492 
-504 GGQVRFLRGGAVT
+504 
-517 QYAAGDVIA
+517 
-526 NEVYVSG
+526 
-533 DAQIDVGILGGSTY
+533 
-547 YGNAYNNIV
+547 
-556 EMTGGTVGMSVV
+556 
-568 GAYSILE
+568 
-575 GDAVGNH
+575 
-582 VTISNAVIGK
+582 
-592 EGGEDDSGVVT
+592 
-603 GAEARK
+603 
-609 GSAYNNVVELTDT
+609 
-622 TTYDNVVGGNS
+622 DNVVGGNS

-701 TIAEEVTGG
+701 TIAEEVIGG

-778 GGTFGENA
+778 GGTFGKNA

-858 TEEIK
+858 TEEIA

-952 KAAYGEETG
+952 KVAYGEETG

-991 GFARQYERDGYVDT
+991 GFARRYERDGYVDT

-1079 YIAAEAGLGKIVS
+1079 YIAAEAGPGKIVS
-1092 RENTSLDYYGKF
+1092 RENTSLHYYGKF

-1155 GWDYEFDSDARAS
+1155 GWAYEFDSDARAS

-1208 WAEKQR
+1208 WAGKQR

>member
-29 VTNPAKKVNT
+29 VTNPEKKVNT

-77 VAIEGAGNA
+77 VAVEGAGNA

-97 KVAGAVT
+97 KAAGAVT

-126 RGVTGGRTLGTGEAA
+126 RGVTGGRTLETGEAA

-152 GEETEQFGA
+152 GEETEQSGA

-354 TYGNVMGGLSDES
+354 TYGNVMGG
-367 SASGNKVTL
+367 
-376 SGTNTIK
+376 
-383 TNVSGGDGETGASN
+383 
-397 NELILE
+397 
-403 GNSTIGTQGN
+403 
-413 KDNGYATGGNT
+413 
-424 TTGTALSN
+424 
-432 KLTVEGGT
+432 
-440 MNYAIG
+440 
-446 GYADRDGSRVE
+446 
-457 GNTLTITGG
+457 
-466 TVYQEAAGGMI
+466 
-477 DGELE
+477 
-482 YKENGGTLVK
+482 
-492 TEGAVKNIVKMS
+492 
-504 GGQVRFLRGGAVT
+504 
-517 QYAAGDVIA
+517 
-526 NEVYVSG
+526 
-533 DAQIDVGILGGSTY
+533 
-547 YGNAYNNIV
+547 
-556 EMTGGTVGMSVV
+556 
-568 GAYSILE
+568 
-575 GDAVGNH
+575 
-582 VTISNAVIGK
+582 
-592 EGGEDDSGVVT
+592 
-603 GAEARK
+603 
-609 GSAYNNVVELTDT
+609 
-622 TTYDNVVGGNS
+622 NS

-701 TIAEEVTGG
+701 TIAEEVIGG

-778 GGTFGENA
+778 GGTFGKNA

-858 TEEIK
+858 TEEIA

-933 LALIGNGSDAAA
+933 LVLIGNGSDAAA

-952 KAAYGEETG
+952 KVAYGEETG

-1155 GWDYEFDSDARAS
+1155 GWAYEFDSDARAS

-1221 VSRAF
+1221 ESRAF

>member
-77 VAIEGAGNA
+77 VAVEGAGNA

-190 GGFSTGASANGNKV
+190 GGYAWESSASGNQV
-204 TLSGT
+204 FLTGT
-209 NSIGTNIYGGDG
+209 NTIGTSVFGGDG
-221 QTGASNNELILEDNS
+221 ETGASNNELSIQDNS
-236 TIGVESN
+236 TIGEKDN
-243 TEIGYAAGGYTHTG
+243 EDTGYAIGGFTHTG

-269 TMNYAIG
+269 TMNYAVG

-341 SADNNVVK
+341 SA
-349 LTDTT
+349 
-354 TYGNVMGGLSDES
+354 
-367 SASGNKVTL
+367 
-376 SGTNTIK
+376 
-383 TNVSGGDGETGASN
+383 
-397 NELILE
+397 
-403 GNSTIGTQGN
+403 
-413 KDNGYATGGNT
+413 
-424 TTGTALSN
+424 
-432 KLTVEGGT
+432 
-440 MNYAIG
+440 
-446 GYADRDGSRVE
+446 
-457 GNTLTITGG
+457 
-466 TVYQEAAGGMI
+466 
-477 DGELE
+477 
-482 YKENGGTLVK
+482 
-492 TEGAVKNIVKMS
+492 
-504 GGQVRFLRGGAVT
+504 
-517 QYAAGDVIA
+517 
-526 NEVYVSG
+526 
-533 DAQIDVGILGGSTY
+533 
-547 YGNAYNNIV
+547 
-556 EMTGGTVGMSVV
+556 
-568 GAYSILE
+568 
-575 GDAVGNH
+575 
-582 VTISNAVIGK
+582 
-592 EGGEDDSGVVT
+592 
-603 GAEARK
+603 
-609 GSAYNNVVELTDT
+609 YNNVVELTDT

-651 GTNVFGGAGKTDAAE
+651 GTNVFGGDGKTDAAE

-701 TIAEEVTGG
+701 TIAEEVIGG

-778 GGTFGENA
+778 GGTFGKNA

-797 YGTIE
+797 YRTIE

-1196 DNPWAADFNLTG
+1196 DNPWSADFNLTG
-1208 WAEKQR
+1208 WAGKQR

>member
-1 MKKGKILL
+1 M
-9 SLSILAA
+9 
-16 LGSFSAPLSWAAD
+16 
-29 VTNPAKKVNT
+29 
-39 TVEGNVSA
+39 
-47 GVAENEGDNAVS
+47 
-59 NILTLDTGADIS
+59 
-71 GNATGG
+71 
-77 VAIEGAGNA
+77 
-86 LTNTVDVLDTA
+86 
-97 KVAGAVT
+97 
-104 GGVSYDGNAKENVVN
+104 
-119 MAGGTVI
+119 
-126 RGVTGGRTLGTGEAA
+126 
-141 LNQVTIYGAAI
+141 TIYGAAI
-152 GEETEQFGA
+152 GEETEQSGA

-243 TEIGYAAGGYTHTG
+243 TEIGYAAGRYTHTG

-354 TYGNVMGGLSDES
+354 TY
-367 SASGNKVTL
+367 
-376 SGTNTIK
+376 
-383 TNVSGGDGETGASN
+383 
-397 NELILE
+397 
-403 GNSTIGTQGN
+403 
-413 KDNGYATGGNT
+413 
-424 TTGTALSN
+424 
-432 KLTVEGGT
+432 
-440 MNYAIG
+440 
-446 GYADRDGSRVE
+446 
-457 GNTLTITGG
+457 
-466 TVYQEAAGGMI
+466 
-477 DGELE
+477 
-482 YKENGGTLVK
+482 
-492 TEGAVKNIVKMS
+492 
-504 GGQVRFLRGGAVT
+504 
-517 QYAAGDVIA
+517 
-526 NEVYVSG
+526 
-533 DAQIDVGILGGSTY
+533 
-547 YGNAYNNIV
+547 
-556 EMTGGTVGMSVV
+556 
-568 GAYSILE
+568 
-575 GDAVGNH
+575 
-582 VTISNAVIGK
+582 
-592 EGGEDDSGVVT
+592 
-603 GAEARK
+603 
-609 GSAYNNVVELTDT
+609 
-622 TTYDNVVGGNS
+622 DNVVGGNS

-701 TIAEEVTGG
+701 TIAEEVIGG

-778 GGTFGENA
+778 GGTFGKNA

-839 TVTNVSYISEASVH
+839 TGTNVSYISEASVH

-952 KAAYGEETG
+952 KVAYKEETG

-966 ASIGGFNLRHE
+966 ASIGGFNFRHE

-991 GFARQYERDGYVDT
+991 GFARRYERDGYVDT

-1079 YIAAEAGLGKIVS
+1079 YIAAEAGPGKIVS
-1092 RENTSLDYYGKF
+1092 RENTSLHYYGKF

-1155 GWDYEFDSDARAS
+1155 GWAYEFDSDARAS

-1221 VSRAF
+1221 ESRAF

>member
-29 VTNPAKKVNT
+29 VTNPEKKVNT

-77 VAIEGAGNA
+77 VAVEGAGNA

-126 RGVTGGRTLGTGEAA
+126 RGVTGGRTLETGEAA

-152 GEETEQFGA
+152 GEETEQSGA

-354 TYGNVMGGLSDES
+354 TYGNVMGG
-367 SASGNKVTL
+367 
-376 SGTNTIK
+376 
-383 TNVSGGDGETGASN
+383 
-397 NELILE
+397 
-403 GNSTIGTQGN
+403 
-413 KDNGYATGGNT
+413 
-424 TTGTALSN
+424 
-432 KLTVEGGT
+432 
-440 MNYAIG
+440 
-446 GYADRDGSRVE
+446 
-457 GNTLTITGG
+457 
-466 TVYQEAAGGMI
+466 
-477 DGELE
+477 
-482 YKENGGTLVK
+482 
-492 TEGAVKNIVKMS
+492 
-504 GGQVRFLRGGAVT
+504 
-517 QYAAGDVIA
+517 
-526 NEVYVSG
+526 
-533 DAQIDVGILGGSTY
+533 
-547 YGNAYNNIV
+547 
-556 EMTGGTVGMSVV
+556 
-568 GAYSILE
+568 
-575 GDAVGNH
+575 
-582 VTISNAVIGK
+582 
-592 EGGEDDSGVVT
+592 
-603 GAEARK
+603 
-609 GSAYNNVVELTDT
+609 
-622 TTYDNVVGGNS
+622 NS

-701 TIAEEVTGG
+701 TIAEEVIGG

-778 GGTFGENA
+778 GGTFGKNA

-858 TEEIK
+858 TEEIA

-933 LALIGNGSDAAA
+933 LVLIGNGSDAVA

-952 KAAYGEETG
+952 KVAYGEETG

-1155 GWDYEFDSDARAS
+1155 GWAYEFDSDARAS

-1221 VSRAF
+1221 ESRAF

>member
-77 VAIEGAGNA
+77 VAVEGAGNA

-152 GEETEQFGA
+152 GEETEQSGA

-341 SADNNVVK
+341 SA
-349 LTDTT
+349 
-354 TYGNVMGGLSDES
+354 
-367 SASGNKVTL
+367 
-376 SGTNTIK
+376 
-383 TNVSGGDGETGASN
+383 
-397 NELILE
+397 
-403 GNSTIGTQGN
+403 
-413 KDNGYATGGNT
+413 
-424 TTGTALSN
+424 
-432 KLTVEGGT
+432 
-440 MNYAIG
+440 
-446 GYADRDGSRVE
+446 
-457 GNTLTITGG
+457 
-466 TVYQEAAGGMI
+466 
-477 DGELE
+477 
-482 YKENGGTLVK
+482 
-492 TEGAVKNIVKMS
+492 
-504 GGQVRFLRGGAVT
+504 
-517 QYAAGDVIA
+517 
-526 NEVYVSG
+526 
-533 DAQIDVGILGGSTY
+533 
-547 YGNAYNNIV
+547 
-556 EMTGGTVGMSVV
+556 
-568 GAYSILE
+568 
-575 GDAVGNH
+575 
-582 VTISNAVIGK
+582 
-592 EGGEDDSGVVT
+592 
-603 GAEARK
+603 
-609 GSAYNNVVELTDT
+609 YNNVVELTDT

-701 TIAEEVTGG
+701 TIAEEVIGG
-710 DAFGGN
+710 DVFGGN

-778 GGTFGENA
+778 GGTFGKNA

-858 TEEIK
+858 TEEIA
-863 AGGAITLLSAPKG
+863 AGSTITLLSAPKG

-909 NVSDDDE
+909 NVSDYDE

-1015 DYTSHLDD
+1015 DYTSHLGD

-1155 GWDYEFDSDARAS
+1155 GWAYEFDSDARAS

-1196 DNPWAADFNLTG
+1196 DNP
-1208 WAEKQR
+1208 
-1214 GITYTLG
+1214 
-1221 VSRAF
+1221 

>member
-29 VTNPAKKVNT
+29 VTNPEKKVNT

-77 VAIEGAGNA
+77 VAVEGAGNA

-126 RGVTGGRTLGTGEAA
+126 RGVTGGRTLETGEAA

-152 GEETEQFGA
+152 GEETEQSGA

-354 TYGNVMGGLSDES
+354 TYGNVMGG
-367 SASGNKVTL
+367 
-376 SGTNTIK
+376 
-383 TNVSGGDGETGASN
+383 
-397 NELILE
+397 
-403 GNSTIGTQGN
+403 
-413 KDNGYATGGNT
+413 
-424 TTGTALSN
+424 
-432 KLTVEGGT
+432 
-440 MNYAIG
+440 
-446 GYADRDGSRVE
+446 
-457 GNTLTITGG
+457 
-466 TVYQEAAGGMI
+466 
-477 DGELE
+477 
-482 YKENGGTLVK
+482 
-492 TEGAVKNIVKMS
+492 
-504 GGQVRFLRGGAVT
+504 
-517 QYAAGDVIA
+517 
-526 NEVYVSG
+526 
-533 DAQIDVGILGGSTY
+533 
-547 YGNAYNNIV
+547 
-556 EMTGGTVGMSVV
+556 
-568 GAYSILE
+568 
-575 GDAVGNH
+575 
-582 VTISNAVIGK
+582 
-592 EGGEDDSGVVT
+592 
-603 GAEARK
+603 
-609 GSAYNNVVELTDT
+609 
-622 TTYDNVVGGNS
+622 NS

-701 TIAEEVTGG
+701 TIAEEVIGG

-778 GGTFGENA
+778 GGTFGKNA

-858 TEEIK
+858 TEEIA

-933 LALIGNGSDAAA
+933 LVLIGNGSDAAA

-952 KAAYGEETG
+952 KVAYGEETG

-1072 SYDSDAS
+1072 SY
-1079 YIAAEAGLGKIVS
+1079 IAAEAGLGKIVS

-1155 GWDYEFDSDARAS
+1155 GWAYEFDSDARAS

-1221 VSRAF
+1221 ESRAF

>member
-77 VAIEGAGNA
+77 VAVEGAGNA

-190 GGFSTGASANGNKV
+190 GGYAWESSASGNQV
-204 TLSGT
+204 FLTGT
-209 NSIGTNIYGGDG
+209 NTIGTSVFGGDG
-221 QTGASNNELILEDNS
+221 ETGASNNELSIQDNS
-236 TIGVESN
+236 TIGEKDN
-243 TEIGYAAGGYTHTG
+243 EDTGYAIGGFTHTG
-257 DVLSNKLTVEGG
+257 TALSNKVKVEGG
-269 TMNYAIG
+269 TMNYAVG
-276 GYTETGGNAE
+276 GLSDQDGSKVE

-292 TSGTVYVEAAGGTTL
+292 TGGTIYTEAAGGTTL

-330 GTVYGGHAAKG
+330 GTVYGGHAA
-341 SADNNVVK
+341 
-349 LTDTT
+349 
-354 TYGNVMGGLSDES
+354 
-367 SASGNKVTL
+367 
-376 SGTNTIK
+376 
-383 TNVSGGDGETGASN
+383 
-397 NELILE
+397 
-403 GNSTIGTQGN
+403 
-413 KDNGYATGGNT
+413 
-424 TTGTALSN
+424 
-432 KLTVEGGT
+432 
-440 MNYAIG
+440 
-446 GYADRDGSRVE
+446 
-457 GNTLTITGG
+457 
-466 TVYQEAAGGMI
+466 
-477 DGELE
+477 
-482 YKENGGTLVK
+482 
-492 TEGAVKNIVKMS
+492 
-504 GGQVRFLRGGAVT
+504 
-517 QYAAGDVIA
+517 
-526 NEVYVSG
+526 
-533 DAQIDVGILGGSTY
+533 
-547 YGNAYNNIV
+547 
-556 EMTGGTVGMSVV
+556 
-568 GAYSILE
+568 
-575 GDAVGNH
+575 
-582 VTISNAVIGK
+582 
-592 EGGEDDSGVVT
+592 
-603 GAEARK
+603 K

-701 TIAEEVTGG
+701 TIAEEVIGG

-778 GGTFGENA
+778 GGTFGKNT

-858 TEEIK
+858 TEEIA
-863 AGGAITLLSAPKG
+863 AGSTITLLSAPKG

-1005 LMPFF
+1005 LMPFL

-1155 GWDYEFDSDARAS
+1155 GWAYEFDSDARAS

>member
-77 VAIEGAGNA
+77 VAVEGAGNA

-152 GEETEQFGA
+152 GEETEQSGA

-354 TYGNVMGGLSDES
+354 TYGNVMGG
-367 SASGNKVTL
+367 
-376 SGTNTIK
+376 
-383 TNVSGGDGETGASN
+383 
-397 NELILE
+397 
-403 GNSTIGTQGN
+403 
-413 KDNGYATGGNT
+413 
-424 TTGTALSN
+424 
-432 KLTVEGGT
+432 
-440 MNYAIG
+440 
-446 GYADRDGSRVE
+446 
-457 GNTLTITGG
+457 
-466 TVYQEAAGGMI
+466 
-477 DGELE
+477 
-482 YKENGGTLVK
+482 
-492 TEGAVKNIVKMS
+492 
-504 GGQVRFLRGGAVT
+504 
-517 QYAAGDVIA
+517 
-526 NEVYVSG
+526 
-533 DAQIDVGILGGSTY
+533 
-547 YGNAYNNIV
+547 
-556 EMTGGTVGMSVV
+556 
-568 GAYSILE
+568 
-575 GDAVGNH
+575 
-582 VTISNAVIGK
+582 
-592 EGGEDDSGVVT
+592 
-603 GAEARK
+603 
-609 GSAYNNVVELTDT
+609 
-622 TTYDNVVGGNS
+622 NS

-701 TIAEEVTGG
+701 TIAEEVIGG

-778 GGTFGENA
+778 GGTFGKNA

-858 TEEIK
+858 TEEIA

-933 LALIGNGSDAAA
+933 LVLIGNGSDAAA

-952 KAAYGEETG
+952 KVAYGEETG

-1155 GWDYEFDSDARAS
+1155 GWAYEFDSDARAS

-1221 VSRAF
+1221 ESRAF

>member
-59 NILTLDTGADIS
+59 NILTLDTRADIS

-77 VAIEGAGNA
+77 VAVEGAGNA

-152 GEETEQFGA
+152 GEETEQSGA

-243 TEIGYAAGGYTHTG
+243 TEIGYAAGRYTHTG

-354 TYGNVMGGLSDES
+354 TY
-367 SASGNKVTL
+367 
-376 SGTNTIK
+376 
-383 TNVSGGDGETGASN
+383 
-397 NELILE
+397 
-403 GNSTIGTQGN
+403 
-413 KDNGYATGGNT
+413 
-424 TTGTALSN
+424 
-432 KLTVEGGT
+432 
-440 MNYAIG
+440 
-446 GYADRDGSRVE
+446 
-457 GNTLTITGG
+457 
-466 TVYQEAAGGMI
+466 
-477 DGELE
+477 
-482 YKENGGTLVK
+482 
-492 TEGAVKNIVKMS
+492 
-504 GGQVRFLRGGAVT
+504 
-517 QYAAGDVIA
+517 
-526 NEVYVSG
+526 
-533 DAQIDVGILGGSTY
+533 
-547 YGNAYNNIV
+547 
-556 EMTGGTVGMSVV
+556 
-568 GAYSILE
+568 
-575 GDAVGNH
+575 
-582 VTISNAVIGK
+582 
-592 EGGEDDSGVVT
+592 
-603 GAEARK
+603 
-609 GSAYNNVVELTDT
+609 
-622 TTYDNVVGGNS
+622 DNVVGGNS

-701 TIAEEVTGG
+701 TIAEEVIGG

-778 GGTFGENA
+778 GGTFGKNA

-952 KAAYGEETG
+952 KVAYKEETG
-961 GFAPY
+961 GFALY
-966 ASIGGFNLRHE
+966 ASIGGFNFRHE

-991 GFARQYERDGYVDT
+991 GFARRYERDGYVDT

-1079 YIAAEAGLGKIVS
+1079 YIAAEAGPGKIVS
-1092 RENTSLDYYGKF
+1092 RENTSLHYYGKF

-1155 GWDYEFDSDARAS
+1155 GWAYEFDSDARAS

-1221 VSRAF
+1221 ESRAF

>member
-29 VTNPAKKVNT
+29 VTNPEKKVNT

-77 VAIEGAGNA
+77 VAVEGAGNA

-126 RGVTGGRTLGTGEAA
+126 RGVTGGRTLETGEAA

-152 GEETEQFGA
+152 GEETEQSGA

-315 QATVSNATIGTETQA
+315 QATVSNTTIGTETQA

-354 TYGNVMGGLSDES
+354 TYGNVM
-367 SASGNKVTL
+367 
-376 SGTNTIK
+376 
-383 TNVSGGDGETGASN
+383 
-397 NELILE
+397 
-403 GNSTIGTQGN
+403 
-413 KDNGYATGGNT
+413 
-424 TTGTALSN
+424 
-432 KLTVEGGT
+432 
-440 MNYAIG
+440 
-446 GYADRDGSRVE
+446 
-457 GNTLTITGG
+457 
-466 TVYQEAAGGMI
+466 
-477 DGELE
+477 
-482 YKENGGTLVK
+482 
-492 TEGAVKNIVKMS
+492 
-504 GGQVRFLRGGAVT
+504 
-517 QYAAGDVIA
+517 
-526 NEVYVSG
+526 
-533 DAQIDVGILGGSTY
+533 
-547 YGNAYNNIV
+547 
-556 EMTGGTVGMSVV
+556 
-568 GAYSILE
+568 
-575 GDAVGNH
+575 
-582 VTISNAVIGK
+582 
-592 EGGEDDSGVVT
+592 
-603 GAEARK
+603 
-609 GSAYNNVVELTDT
+609 
-622 TTYDNVVGGNS
+622 GGNS

-701 TIAEEVTGG
+701 TIAEEVIGG

-778 GGTFGENA
+778 GGTFGKNA

-858 TEEIK
+858 TEEIA

-933 LALIGNGSDAAA
+933 LVLIGNGSDAAA

-952 KAAYGEETG
+952 KVAYGEETG

-1155 GWDYEFDSDARAS
+1155 GWAYEFDSDARAS

-1221 VSRAF
+1221 ESRAF

>member
-77 VAIEGAGNA
+77 VAVEGAGNA

-152 GEETEQFGA
+152 GEETEQSGA

-354 TYGNVMGGLSDES
+354 TYGNVMGG
-367 SASGNKVTL
+367 
-376 SGTNTIK
+376 
-383 TNVSGGDGETGASN
+383 
-397 NELILE
+397 
-403 GNSTIGTQGN
+403 
-413 KDNGYATGGNT
+413 
-424 TTGTALSN
+424 
-432 KLTVEGGT
+432 
-440 MNYAIG
+440 
-446 GYADRDGSRVE
+446 
-457 GNTLTITGG
+457 
-466 TVYQEAAGGMI
+466 
-477 DGELE
+477 
-482 YKENGGTLVK
+482 
-492 TEGAVKNIVKMS
+492 
-504 GGQVRFLRGGAVT
+504 
-517 QYAAGDVIA
+517 
-526 NEVYVSG
+526 
-533 DAQIDVGILGGSTY
+533 
-547 YGNAYNNIV
+547 
-556 EMTGGTVGMSVV
+556 
-568 GAYSILE
+568 
-575 GDAVGNH
+575 
-582 VTISNAVIGK
+582 
-592 EGGEDDSGVVT
+592 
-603 GAEARK
+603 
-609 GSAYNNVVELTDT
+609 
-622 TTYDNVVGGNS
+622 NS

-701 TIAEEVTGG
+701 TIAEEVIGG

-778 GGTFGENA
+778 GGTFGKNA

-858 TEEIK
+858 TEEIA

-933 LALIGNGSDAAA
+933 LVLIGNGSDAAA

-952 KAAYGEETG
+952 KVAYGEETG

-1155 GWDYEFDSDARAS
+1155 GWAYEFDSDARAS

-1208 WAEKQR
+1208 WAEKQ
-1214 GITYTLG
+1214 
-1221 VSRAF
+1221 SRVLC

>member
-77 VAIEGAGNA
+77 VAVEGAGNA

-152 GEETEQFGA
+152 GEETEQSGA

-190 GGFSTGASANGNKV
+190 GGYAWESSASGNQV
-204 TLSGT
+204 FLTGT
-209 NSIGTNIYGGDG
+209 NTIGTSVFGGDG
-221 QTGASNNELILEDNS
+221 ETGASNNELSIQDNS
-236 TIGVESN
+236 TIGEKDN
-243 TEIGYAAGGYTHTG
+243 EDTGYAIGGFTHTG
-257 DVLSNKLTVEGG
+257 TALSNKVKVEGG
-269 TMNYAIG
+269 TMNYAVG
-276 GYTETGGNAE
+276 GLSDQDGSKVE

-292 TSGTVYVEAAGGTTL
+292 TGGTIYTEAAGGTTL

-315 QATVSNATIGTETQA
+315 QATVSNATNGTETQA
-330 GTVYGGHAAKG
+330 GTVYGGHAA
-341 SADNNVVK
+341 
-349 LTDTT
+349 
-354 TYGNVMGGLSDES
+354 
-367 SASGNKVTL
+367 
-376 SGTNTIK
+376 
-383 TNVSGGDGETGASN
+383 
-397 NELILE
+397 
-403 GNSTIGTQGN
+403 
-413 KDNGYATGGNT
+413 
-424 TTGTALSN
+424 
-432 KLTVEGGT
+432 
-440 MNYAIG
+440 
-446 GYADRDGSRVE
+446 
-457 GNTLTITGG
+457 
-466 TVYQEAAGGMI
+466 
-477 DGELE
+477 
-482 YKENGGTLVK
+482 
-492 TEGAVKNIVKMS
+492 
-504 GGQVRFLRGGAVT
+504 
-517 QYAAGDVIA
+517 
-526 NEVYVSG
+526 
-533 DAQIDVGILGGSTY
+533 
-547 YGNAYNNIV
+547 
-556 EMTGGTVGMSVV
+556 
-568 GAYSILE
+568 
-575 GDAVGNH
+575 
-582 VTISNAVIGK
+582 
-592 EGGEDDSGVVT
+592 
-603 GAEARK
+603 K

-701 TIAEEVTGG
+701 TIAEEVIGG
-710 DAFGGN
+710 DVFGGN

-778 GGTFGENA
+778 GGTFGKNA

-858 TEEIK
+858 TEEIA
-863 AGGAITLLSAPKG
+863 AGSTITLLSAPKG

-952 KAAYGEETG
+952 KSAYGEETG

-1155 GWDYEFDSDARAS
+1155 GWAYEFDSDARAS

>member
-77 VAIEGAGNA
+77 VAVEGAGNA

-152 GEETEQFGA
+152 GEETEQSGA

-190 GGFSTGASANGNKV
+190 GGYAWESSASGNQV
-204 TLSGT
+204 FLTGT
-209 NSIGTNIYGGDG
+209 NTIGTSVFGGDG
-221 QTGASNNELILEDNS
+221 ETGASNNELSIQDNS
-236 TIGVESN
+236 TIGEKDN
-243 TEIGYAAGGYTHTG
+243 EDTGYAIGGFTHTG
-257 DVLSNKLTVEGG
+257 TALSNKVKVEGG
-269 TMNYAIG
+269 TMNYAVG
-276 GYTETGGNAE
+276 GLSDQDGSKVE

-292 TSGTVYVEAAGGTTL
+292 TGGTIYMEAAGGTTL

-330 GTVYGGHAAKG
+330 GTVYGGHAA
-341 SADNNVVK
+341 
-349 LTDTT
+349 
-354 TYGNVMGGLSDES
+354 
-367 SASGNKVTL
+367 
-376 SGTNTIK
+376 
-383 TNVSGGDGETGASN
+383 
-397 NELILE
+397 
-403 GNSTIGTQGN
+403 
-413 KDNGYATGGNT
+413 
-424 TTGTALSN
+424 
-432 KLTVEGGT
+432 
-440 MNYAIG
+440 
-446 GYADRDGSRVE
+446 
-457 GNTLTITGG
+457 
-466 TVYQEAAGGMI
+466 
-477 DGELE
+477 
-482 YKENGGTLVK
+482 
-492 TEGAVKNIVKMS
+492 
-504 GGQVRFLRGGAVT
+504 
-517 QYAAGDVIA
+517 
-526 NEVYVSG
+526 
-533 DAQIDVGILGGSTY
+533 
-547 YGNAYNNIV
+547 
-556 EMTGGTVGMSVV
+556 
-568 GAYSILE
+568 
-575 GDAVGNH
+575 
-582 VTISNAVIGK
+582 
-592 EGGEDDSGVVT
+592 
-603 GAEARK
+603 K

-701 TIAEEVTGG
+701 TIAEEVIGG

-778 GGTFGENA
+778 GGTFGKNT

-1196 DNPWAADFNLTG
+1196 DNPWSADFNLTG
-1208 WAEKQR
+1208 WAGKQR

>member
-77 VAIEGAGNA
+77 VAVEGAGNA

-126 RGVTGGRTLGTGEAA
+126 RGVTGGRTLETGEAA

-152 GEETEQFGA
+152 GEETEQSGA

-354 TYGNVMGGLSDES
+354 TYGNVMGG
-367 SASGNKVTL
+367 
-376 SGTNTIK
+376 
-383 TNVSGGDGETGASN
+383 
-397 NELILE
+397 
-403 GNSTIGTQGN
+403 
-413 KDNGYATGGNT
+413 
-424 TTGTALSN
+424 
-432 KLTVEGGT
+432 
-440 MNYAIG
+440 
-446 GYADRDGSRVE
+446 
-457 GNTLTITGG
+457 
-466 TVYQEAAGGMI
+466 
-477 DGELE
+477 
-482 YKENGGTLVK
+482 
-492 TEGAVKNIVKMS
+492 
-504 GGQVRFLRGGAVT
+504 
-517 QYAAGDVIA
+517 
-526 NEVYVSG
+526 
-533 DAQIDVGILGGSTY
+533 
-547 YGNAYNNIV
+547 
-556 EMTGGTVGMSVV
+556 
-568 GAYSILE
+568 
-575 GDAVGNH
+575 
-582 VTISNAVIGK
+582 
-592 EGGEDDSGVVT
+592 
-603 GAEARK
+603 
-609 GSAYNNVVELTDT
+609 
-622 TTYDNVVGGNS
+622 NS

-701 TIAEEVTGG
+701 TIAEEVIGG

-747 IIIAGGTIN
+747 IIIAGGAIN

-778 GGTFGENA
+778 GGTFGKNA

-858 TEEIK
+858 TEEIA

-933 LALIGNGSDAAA
+933 LVLIGNGSDAAA

-952 KAAYGEETG
+952 KVAYGEETG

-1155 GWDYEFDSDARAS
+1155 GWAYEFDSDARAS

-1221 VSRAF
+1221 ESRAF